1 MHLKIPFLAL
11 LVLLACNAEK
21 EETAGSR
28 VLRIEMVPAAI
39 IGSAEFTG
47 EESFGAI
54 CDADFLEDGDIVV
67 LDRMKSCASVFSPS
81 GDYLYSIGCP
91 GEGPG
96 EFIDPDFMTPIQ
108 GGLVI
113 FEKQSAKAS
122 IFDLRGEY
130 QGELAGCGS
139 FQIPNYC
146 CSSGDSMLVGGI
158 TAMDATGGD
167 MAAMYMVVV
176 CEMGLQPV
184 DTLYTHHFIMEYG
197 DFSGILRNTAFSCS
211 FAGDDQGNVFISPAS
226 TEEYRILGFDE
237 RGEQI
242 LDLNLGKEMVRRSQE
257 EISRE
262 AERFNSVLRA
272 RNPGFSPN
280 YQPLE
285 YRYMIPPN
293 GIHTDDLG
301 RIWVRNGLAHEPEF
315 DVYSYSGELLF
326 TAFASGIDPWDT
338 NDVLWWSVDEY
349 GLLCFSIDPYENPVV
364 YFFAIPE
371 V

>member
-1 MHLKIPFLAL
+1 M
-11 LVLLACNAEK
+11 V
-21 EETAGSR
+21 GS
-28 VLRIEMVPAAI
+28 
-39 IGSAEFTG
+39 
-47 EESFGAI
+47 
-54 CDADFLEDGDIVV
+54 
-67 LDRMKSCASVFSPS
+67 
-81 GDYLYSIGCP
+81 P

-113 FEKQSAKAS
+113 FEKQSARAS
-122 IFDLRGEY
+122 VFNLEGEY

-139 FQIPNYC
+139 YQIPNYC
-146 CSSGDSMLVGGI
+146 CSAGDSMLVGGI
-158 TAMDATGGD
+158 TAMDETAGE

-176 CEMGLQPV
+176 CDMDLQPV
-184 DTLYTHHFIMEYG
+184 DTLYTHRFTMEYG
-197 DFSGILRNTAFSCS
+197 DFSGMLRNTAFSCS
-211 FAGDDQGNVFISPAS
+211 FAGDDRGNVFVSPVS
-226 TEEYRILGFDE
+226 TEEYRITGFDE
-237 RGEQI
+237 DKEPI
-242 LDLNLGKEMVRRSQE
+242 LEFSLEKPMVTRSRE
-257 EISRE
+257 EISLE

-272 RNPGFSPN
+272 RNPGFSSD

-293 GIHTDDLG
+293 GIHTDNLN
-301 RIWVRNGLAHEPEF
+301 RIWVRNGLASEPEF

-326 TAFASGIDPWDT
+326 TACATGIDPWDT